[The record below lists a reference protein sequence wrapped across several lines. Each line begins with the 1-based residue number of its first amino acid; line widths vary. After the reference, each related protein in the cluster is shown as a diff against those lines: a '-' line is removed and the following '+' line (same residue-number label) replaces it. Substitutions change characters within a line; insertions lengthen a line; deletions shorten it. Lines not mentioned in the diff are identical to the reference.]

1 MLKKTPYILV
11 ILFTVLFFNCAKR
24 GSISGGLKDTI
35 APQLKSSFPKNYST
49 NFNTKEIQINFD
61 EYVKT
66 KDLNKQL
73 VISPPMKYEPLI
85 LPTTATKYLTI
96 KIKDT
101 LQPNTTYSFNF
112 GQSITDNNEG
122 NAMNQFKY
130 VFSTGNYIDSLAL
143 KGKVKDAYNK
153 EADSFISIL
162 LYEMNEK
169 YNDSVIFN
177 QSPRYI
183 TNTLDSLKTFSLEN
197 LKAGKYLLVALKDIN
212 KNNKFNPRE
221 DKIGFIKQAIT
232 IPNDSIFELELFK
245 ENQAFKTTKPI
256 QASGNRLYLPYTA
269 KQDFE
274 LSKPKIVL
282 KNNKEILQTIVT
294 QMPKKDSLQ
303 IWYKPIKVDSLNIE
317 ISRDKYNEKYSFKI
331 RDQKKDSL
339 NIKALQNGTIN
350 FKERF
355 TIESTTPL
363 VAFDKTKIKISNT
376 AKEAVEF
383 TTDYDVFNQKM
394 FLDFNKNESEKYAVT
409 ILPGALID
417 FFDQKN
423 DTLKYSLSTKLK
435 SDYGNMRVKLQ
446 NVKRFPVMVELT
458 NSKDETQYSTFTNQ
472 DTTVDFN
479 WIEPAVYTLRIIYDD
494 NKNNKYDP
502 GNFLEKKYAEE
513 VIYFSKEIDVRANW
527 DVEQT
532 FDLSIPYTPEPKK
545 KDPKKN
551 KSNF

>member
-1 MLKKTPYILV
+1 
-11 ILFTVLFFNCAKR
+11 
-24 GSISGGLKDTI
+24 
-35 APQLKSSFPKNYST
+35 
-49 NFNTKEIQINFD
+49 
-61 EYVKT
+61 
-66 KDLNKQL
+66 
-73 VISPPMKYEPLI
+73 
-85 LPTTATKYLTI
+85 
-96 KIKDT
+96 
-101 LQPNTTYSFNF
+101 
-112 GQSITDNNEG
+112 
-122 NAMNQFKY
+122 MNQFKY

-339 NIKALQNGTIN
+339 NIKAFQNGTIN

-458 NSKDETQYSTFTNQ
+458 NNKDETQYSTFTNQ

-494 NKNNKYDP
+494 NKNNKSLCLDSAYCTTRDS
-502 GNFLEKKYAEE
+502 
-513 VIYFSKEIDVRANW
+513 VI
-527 DVEQT
+527 
-532 FDLSIPYTPEPKK
+532 L
-545 KDPKKN
+545 
-551 KSNF
+551 